1 MHKLCKDLPWLSA
14 LIPNLQP
21 ICLTDLQLSKIWGSS
36 VYQGPTP
43 LYHATPPPPRGET
56 WVFFLR
62 DPMCSAVLFFLFF
75 FLLKTPWKLYVVAFS
90 LDDCCN
96 YNPSVI

>member
-21 ICLTDLQLSKIWGSS
+21 ICLTDLQ
-36 VYQGPTP
+36 
-43 LYHATPPPPRGET
+43 
-56 WVFFLR
+56 
-62 DPMCSAVLFFLFF
+62 
-75 FLLKTPWKLYVVAFS
+75 PWKLYVVAFS